1 LIPLSD
7 PDAISHSRPYVNIMI
22 IGINTLMFLYEISM
36 GSLESTVLF
45 FRLGLIPAEILGG
58 EEVGL
63 RTFIFND
70 TYRTIDLSSPFG
82 PWVTIL
88 SSMFLHAGFMHFI
101 SNMIYLWVF
110 GDNIEDRLGHAGYIL
125 FYILCG
131 AIAAWTHV
139 LFNTNSQTPL
149 IGASG
154 AIAGVLGAYLLLY
167 PYSKINT
174 LAIFIFITVIK
185 IRAIYLL
192 SFWFILQFFKGLGAI
207 GFENAGVAY
216 WAHVGGFISGAL
228 IIMIYL
234 KLRGEHIRPWHRPSV
249 IY

>member
-1 LIPLSD
+1 
-7 PDAISHSRPYVNIMI
+7 
-22 IGINTLMFLYEISM
+22 MFIYEISIS
-36 GSLESTVLF
+36 SLESTVLF
-45 FRLGLIPAEILGG
+45 FRLGLIPTEILSG
-58 EEVGL
+58 EELGI

-82 PWVTIL
+82 PWFTVF
-88 SSMFLHAGFMHFI
+88 SSMFLHGGFMHFI
-101 SNMIYLWVF
+101 SNMVYLWVF
-110 GDNIEDRLGHAGYIL
+110 GDNIEDRLGHMGYIL

-131 AIAAWTHV
+131 IIAAWTHI
-139 LFNTNSQTPL
+139 LFNTDSQIPL

-185 IRAIYLL
+185 IPAIYLL
-192 SFWFILQFFKGLGAI
+192 SFWFILQFFKGIGAI
-207 GFENAGVAY
+207 GLDNSGVAY
-216 WAHVGGFISGAL
+216 WAHVGGFLSGAI

-234 KLRGEHIRPWHRPSV
+234 KLKGEHIRPWHRRRG

>member
-1 LIPLSD
+1 MIPLSD
-7 PDAISHSRPYVNIMI
+7 PDTISRSRPYVNIMI

-45 FRLGLIPAEILGG
+45 FRLGLIPTEILGG

-82 PWVTIL
+82 PWVTIF

-110 GDNIEDRLGHAGYIL
+110 GDNIEDRLGHAGYLL

-131 AIAAWTHV
+131 AIAAWTHI
-139 LFNTNSQTPL
+139 LFNANSQTPL

-234 KLRGEHIRPWHRPSV
+234 KLRGEHIRPWHRPNV